1 MIEPQAFLEH
11 WSLAQAK
18 VALAAHRENTV
29 YRVDTEQGST
39 YALRIRRVGY
49 RTDAEIISELDWMTM
64 LAEAGLSVPVPVAAL
79 NGSYMVW
86 VDEFRADLLT
96 WLEGKPMG
104 KSGEPL
110 MLSNPSATFSALG
123 RTAAKL
129 HLLSDQWSVP
139 EGFTRPR
146 WDCDALLGDRPLWGR
161 FWDCAGLSESDA
173 GLFSEFREAA
183 TDAINDVHHELD
195 TGLIHA
201 DMVRENILLNPSLT
215 DSVALIDFDDG
226 VFGYRLFEIA
236 TALGKNVNEPQYPAL
251 REALIGGYRE
261 LRPIDTSVLE
271 LFMAIRAATYVGWSA
286 ERKSEP
292 GGEIRADRLLRAA
305 RDAVTRWTHSK

>member
-1 MIEPQAFLEH
+1 
-11 WSLAQAK
+11 
-18 VALAAHRENTV
+18 
-29 YRVDTEQGST
+29 
-39 YALRIRRVGY
+39 
-49 RTDAEIISELDWMTM
+49 
-64 LAEAGLSVPVPVAAL
+64 
-79 NGSYMVW
+79 
-86 VDEFRADLLT
+86 
-96 WLEGKPMG
+96 
-104 KSGEPL
+104 
-110 MLSNPSATFSALG
+110 
-123 RTAAKL
+123 
-129 HLLSDQWSVP
+129 
-139 EGFTRPR
+139 
-146 WDCDALLGDRPLWGR
+146 
-161 FWDCAGLSESDA
+161 
-173 GLFSEFREAA
+173 
-183 TDAINDVHHELD
+183 
-195 TGLIHA
+195 
-201 DMVRENILLNPSLT
+201 MVRENILLNPSLT